1 MFASISALKP
11 PVARVKALMNG
22 ADLGA
27 QTLRGGTWLGLG
39 TLAAQIFRLGR
50 NVLLAR
56 ILSPESFG
64 AMAIVISI
72 SSMMDT
78 FTEIGVRESVIQNPD
93 GGSDEYLNS
102 AFWVSLV
109 RSFVSYAIIFVG
121 APQVA
126 AFYHDG
132 HLSSLCRV
140 ALLGVVFRG
149 VMSPRA
155 FTALK
160 TMDYKRWTFLQ
171 YGSSVAATV
180 ATIGLALVIRSVWAL
195 AIGFALELL
204 ILLVFSYILFP
215 FVPRLQVDRESARAL
230 LRFSRGVFGLSF
242 LNLIYMRADIFV
254 LGRLIPQEQLG
265 IYTMAIYMVQVPMFL
280 ILNYQAQL
288 LLPIFSRLQ
297 DEHARINVILNRGAT
312 AIVCCFAPA
321 LVFLAL
327 SGRSLLALLYGTR
340 YIPGYW
346 PLVIAAIVAVIN
358 VANAQL
364 TTAFYAIGRPQ
375 LHRSCLIVMALLM
388 VVATYPAAHYFGTIG
403 TQVAALL
410 AMMVGYVIQLGRARG
425 LIGFVLPRAKTIA
438 LAAATGGVALLLSTT
453 GNKVVPVFTPAL
465 NLLIGLAAA
474 IVTLLGTTLLFYRQV
489 RLRVTAGLT
498 QA

>member
-1 MFASISALKP
+1 MPALSFVLKHP
-11 PVARVKALMNG
+11 ITGIRPLLSG
-22 ADLGA
+22 AGLGA
-27 QTLRGGTWLGLG
+27 QTLRGGAWLALG
-39 TLAAQIFRLGR
+39 TLASQVFRLGR

-93 GGSDEYLNS
+93 GGRDEYLNS

-109 RSFVSYAIIFVG
+109 RAFVSYAIIFVG
-121 APQVA
+121 ASWVA
-126 AFYHDG
+126 AFYHDTD
-132 HLSSLCRV
+132 LRSLCRV

-149 VMSPRA
+149 LMSPKA

-160 TMDYKRWTFLQ
+160 SMDYKRWTLLQ

-180 ATIGLALVIRSVWAL
+180 VTIGLAFVIRGVWAL

-215 FVPRLQVDRESARAL
+215 FVPRLQVDKQSARAL

-265 IYTMAIYMVQVPMFL
+265 IYTMAIYMVQVPTFL

-297 DEHARINVILNRGAT
+297 NEHARINVILKKGT
-312 AIVCCFAPA
+312 TLLFCCFAPA
-321 LVFLAL
+321 LVFLGL

-346 PLVIAAIVAVIN
+346 PLLIAAIVALIN

-364 TTAFYAIGRPQ
+364 TTAFYAMGRPQ
-375 LHRSCLIVMALLM
+375 LHRFCLVMMAVLM
-388 VVATYPAAHYFGTIG
+388 LVTTYPAARYFGTTG
-403 TQVAALL
+403 TQLAALA
-410 AMMVGYVIQLGRARG
+410 AMLIGYAIQLGQARR
-425 LIGFVLPRAKTIA
+425 LIGFLLPRAKMIA
-438 LAAATGGVALLLSTT
+438 MAATTGGLVLLISAT
-453 GNKVVPVFTPAL
+453 GNKVIPVFTPAL
-465 NLLIGLAAA
+465 NLLLGLAAA
-474 IVTLLGTTLLFYRQV
+474 LVTLFGTTLLFYRQL
-489 RLRVTAGLT
+489 RLRVMAELT

>member
-1 MFASISALKP
+1 
-11 PVARVKALMNG
+11 MNG

-27 QTLRGGTWLGLG
+27 QTLRGGTWLGMG
-39 TLAAQIFRLGR
+39 TLAAQVFRLGR

-155 FTALK
+155 FTALRI
-160 TMDYKRWTFLQ
+160 MDYKRWTFLQ

-204 ILLVFSYILFP
+204 VLLIFSYVLFP
-215 FVPRLQVDRESARAL
+215 FVPRLQIDKKSAQAL

-242 LNLIYMRADIFV
+242 LNLVYMRADIFV
-254 LGRLIPQEQLG
+254 LGRLVPQEQLG
-265 IYTMAIYMVQVPMFL
+265 IYTMALYMVQVPTFL

-288 LLPIFSRLQ
+288 LLPILSRLQ
-297 DEHARINVILNRGAT
+297 GEHARINTILKKGAT
-312 AIVCCFAPA
+312 LAVCCFAPA
-321 LVFLAL
+321 LVFLGL
-327 SGRSLLALLYGTR
+327 SGRSLLALVYGTR
-340 YIPGYW
+340 YVPGYW
-346 PLVIAAIVAVIN
+346 PLVLAGFIAVIN
-358 VANAQL
+358 VTNAQL
-364 TTAFYAIGRPQ
+364 TTVFYAMGRPQ
-375 LHRSCLIVMALLM
+375 LHRFCLVVMALLM
-388 VVATYPAAHYFGTIG
+388 VVATYPAARYFGTIG

-410 AMMVGYVIQLGRARG
+410 AMVVGYAIQLGQARQ
-425 LIGFVLPRAKTIA
+425 LVGFLLPRPKIIA
-438 LAAATGGVALLLSTT
+438 LAAAGVLALVLLAA
-453 GNKVVPVFTPAL
+453 GNTVESVLTPTL
-465 NLLIGLAAA
+465 NLLLGFAAA
-474 IVTLLGTTLLFYRQV
+474 MVTLLGTTLLFYRHL
-489 RLRVTAGLT
+489 RLRVTTGLT
-498 QA
+498 HA